1 MRDDVAEVLADWG
14 TGTPGSMNGESGRA
28 LTEAVVRL
36 IQRQAGVKTICD
48 LGCGN
53 GFLASKLGPLGYQVV
68 GVDASQRLLRVADA
82 HYRSDTVR
90 FRCGLFGPE
99 LARQLAAEGPFDL
112 VVSIDVV
119 EHLYRPKTLIETIDR
134 ILKPGGRAIVCTPY
148 HGYLKNLAISVVGGW
163 DTHHGV
169 HWDGGH
175 VKFFSVATLTALM
188 EEHLVVEGMEYFGR
202 LPWLWKNMICLGRK
216 P

>member
-14 TGTPGSMNGESGRA
+14 TANPGSMNGESGRA
-28 LTEAVVRL
+28 LTDVVVRL
-36 IQRQAGVKTICD
+36 IQRQPGVKTICD

-53 GFLASKLGPLGYQVV
+53 GFLASRLGPLGYHVA
-68 GVDASQRLLRVADA
+68 GVDASQRLLRVAEA
-82 HYRSDTVR
+82 HYGSDTVR
-90 FRCGLFGPE
+90 FQCGLFGPE
-99 LARQLAAEGPFDL
+99 LAGQLAAQGPFDL

-148 HGYLKNLAISVVGGW
+148 HGYLKNLAISAVGGW

-175 VKFFSVATLTALM
+175 VKFFSVATLTALV
-188 EEHLVVEGMEYFGR
+188 EEHLRVEGFEYFGR
-202 LPWLWKNMICLGRK
+202 VPWLWKNMICLARK